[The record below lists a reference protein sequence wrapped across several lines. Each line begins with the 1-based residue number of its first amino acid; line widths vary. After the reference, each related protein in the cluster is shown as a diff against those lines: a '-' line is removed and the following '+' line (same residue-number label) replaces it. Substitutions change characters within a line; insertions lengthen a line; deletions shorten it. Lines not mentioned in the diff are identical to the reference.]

1 MRGAKRKPS
10 AVLRL
15 EGSSQFRKPHRQNTE
30 PDAPDGDPGCPPWL
44 DREGKAEW
52 RRVTASLRAMGIL
65 KTTDR
70 TMLAALCQA
79 ESELVRYSAALNKLK
94 PAFIGTMK
102 SRRLQT
108 MVSDATKRAASICA
122 CFGLDPSNRSR
133 IHVEPGDT
141 GASDEYGEFLDQR
154 KA

>member
-10 AVLRL
+10 ATLRL

-30 PDAPDGDPGCPPWL
+30 PEPPDGDPGCPCWL

-70 TMLAALCQA
+70 GMIGAMCQSW
-79 ESELVRYSAALNKLK
+79 SELVRYATALNKLK
-94 PAFIGTMK
+94 AAGLGTMK
-102 SRRLQT
+102 ARRLQT
-108 MVSDATKRAASICA
+108 MASDAMKRYASASA

-133 IHVEPGDT
+133 IHVEG
-141 GASDEYGEFLDQR
+141 SDKADDEWGEFMGKR
-154 KA
+154 RA